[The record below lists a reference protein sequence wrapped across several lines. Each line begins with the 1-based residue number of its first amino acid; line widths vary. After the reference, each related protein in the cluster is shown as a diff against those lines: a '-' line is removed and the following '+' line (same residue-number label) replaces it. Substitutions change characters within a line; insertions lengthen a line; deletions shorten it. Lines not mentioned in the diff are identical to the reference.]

1 MDGLL
6 VTRRRR
12 LLLRVAAAAAV
23 LGVAAS
29 CSAGTVRGTGSTATT
44 ATATATATTLA
55 PTGPVTAEISQFRDN
70 YSKQIIEIQLTNTTG
85 APLTVLGAE
94 LTSPL
99 FAAPIT
105 WPPRTGGIELPPGQT
120 KSLPAPLPA
129 PECGPNPP
137 GPSGPGTASGADA
150 GTAFVA
156 LRLAVPQ
163 GAGSNGPAQQGTA
176 QQGTA
181 QQAAVPP
188 PADATA
194 PATDPFGVLARNKS
208 EMCLTRA
215 ASALAAVALAPDLEV
230 AADGRTGV
238 VRLLIQPRAA
248 GGSGAG
254 SAGELVIDR
263 VEETTLLAEAPQA
276 PWPHSLTLRAGGPP
290 AEVRLGIRPARCDP
304 HAVAEDKV
312 GTLLPLRVRVAG
324 REGVLK
330 IDAGS
335 RLRGRI
341 YDFVTKACGRQ

>member
-1 MDGLL
+1 MDGLP
-6 VTRRRR
+6 VTLR
-12 LLLRVAAAAAV
+12 LHILLRVAAAAAV

-29 CSAGTVRGTGSTATT
+29 CSAGTGGGSGGTTSSAKETATLVP
-44 ATATATATTLA
+44 TT
-55 PTGPVTAEISQFRDN
+55 PVTAEISQFRDN

-105 WPPRTGGIELPPGQT
+105 WPARTGGIELPPGQT

-129 PECGPNPP
+129 PECGAPSPA
-137 GPSGPGTASGADA
+137 PSGPGAASGTDA

-163 GAGSNGPAQQGTA
+163 GAAQQGPAQQGTV
-176 QQGTA
+176 QQGTV
-181 QQAAVPP
+181 QQGTLPP

-194 PATDPFGVLARNKS
+194 AAADPFGVLARNNS
-208 EMCLTRA
+208 EMCLTRE
-215 ASALAAVALAPDLEV
+215 ASAVAAVALAPNLEV
-230 AADGRTGV
+230 AADGRTAV
-238 VRLLIQPRAA
+238 VRLLLQPRAA
-248 GGSGAG
+248 TATPDASGAG
-254 SAGELVIDR
+254 AAGLVIDR
-263 VEETTLLAEAPQA
+263 IEETTLLAEATP
-276 PWPHSLTLRAGGPP
+276 PWPRSLTLRAGGPP
-290 AEVRLGIRPARCDP
+290 QEVRLGLLPARCDP

-330 IDAGS
+330 IDAGDQ
-335 RLRGRI
+335 LRGRI
-341 YDFVTKACGRQ
+341 YDFVTMACRRQ

>member
-1 MDGLL
+1 MDGLP

-12 LLLRVAAAAAV
+12 TVFSTLCRAAAAAAV

-29 CSAGTVRGTGSTATT
+29 CSSGTVGGSGGTAPPAAET
-44 ATATATATTLA
+44 ATATPV
-55 PTGPVTAEISQFRDN
+55 PTGPVAAEIGQFRDN

-85 APLTVLGAE
+85 AALTVLGAE

-105 WPPRTGGIELPPGQT
+105 WPAHTGRIELPPGQT

-129 PECGPNPP
+129 PECGSRSPAA
-137 GPSGPGTASGADA
+137 SGPGTTSGTDA
-150 GTAFVA
+150 GNAFVS
-156 LRLAVPQ
+156 LRLMVPQ
-163 GAGSNGPAQQGTA
+163 GTVRQGTGQQGTA
-176 QQGTA
+176 QQETSPP
-181 QQAAVPP
+181 QAET
-188 PADATA
+188 TA
-194 PATDPFGVLARNKS
+194 PAADTFGVLARNNT
-208 EMCLTRA
+208 EMCLTRE
-215 ASALAAVALAPDLEV
+215 ALAVAAISLAPDLEV
-230 AADGRTGV
+230 AADGRTAV

-248 GGSGAG
+248 SGSGAG

-263 VEETTLLAEAPQA
+263 VEETTLLAEAPEP
-276 PWPHSLTLRAGGPP
+276 PWPHSLTLRTGGAP

-330 IDAGS
+330 IDAGDQ
-335 RLRGRI
+335 LRGRI
-341 YDFVTKACGRQ
+341 YDFVTTACRRK

>member
-1 MDGLL
+1 MDGLP

-12 LLLRVAAAAAV
+12 TVFSTVFSTVCCVAAAAAV

-29 CSAGTVRGTGSTATT
+29 CSAGTGGGPGGTAPP
-44 ATATATATTLA
+44 ATAPAA
-55 PTGPVTAEISQFRDN
+55 PVPSGPVTAEISQFRDN

-105 WPPRTGGIELPPGQT
+105 WTARTGGIELPPGQT

-129 PECGPNPP
+129 PECGSPSPA
-137 GPSGPGTASGADA
+137 PSGSGTRSAANA
-150 GTAFVA
+150 GNAFVS
-156 LRLAVPQ
+156 LRLAAPR
-163 GAGSNGPAQQGTA
+163 GTA
-176 QQGTA
+176 QQETLQQGT
-181 QQAAVPP
+181 VLP

-194 PATDPFGVLARNKS
+194 PAIDPFGVLARNNS
-208 EMCLTRA
+208 ELCLTRE
-215 ASALAAVALAPDLEV
+215 ASAVAAIALAPELEV
-230 AADGRTGV
+230 AADGRTAV
-238 VRLLIQPRAA
+238 VRLLIHPRAA
-248 GGSGAG
+248 SGSGAAG
-254 SAGELVIDR
+254 AGELMIDR

-276 PWPHSLTLRAGGPP
+276 APWPHSLTLRTGGPP

-312 GTLLPLRVRVAG
+312 GTLLPLRVRVAD

>member
-1 MDGLL
+1 MDGLP

-12 LLLRVAAAAAV
+12 ILLQVAAAAAV

-29 CSAGTVRGTGSTATT
+29 CSTGTVGGSGSTATS
-44 ATATATATTLA
+44 ATATATQA
-55 PTGPVTAEISQFRDN
+55 PNAPVTAEISQFRDN

-105 WPPRTGGIELPPGQT
+105 WLARTGGIELPPGQT

-129 PECGPNPP
+129 PECSAPSPA
-137 GPSGPGTASGADA
+137 PSGSGAASGTGE

-163 GAGSNGPAQQGTA
+163 RAGSNGPVE
-176 QQGTA
+176 QGTA
-181 QQAAVPP
+181 QQATVPP
-188 PADATA
+188 PEDATA
-194 PATDPFGVLARNKS
+194 PAADPFGVLARNNS
-208 EMCLTRA
+208 EICLTRA
-215 ASALAAVALAPDLEV
+215 ASAVAAVALAPDLEV
-230 AADGRTGV
+230 AADGQTAV
-238 VRLLIQPRAA
+238 VRLMIQPRAA
-248 GGSGAG
+248 SGSGAG
-254 SAGELVIDR
+254 SSGELVIDR

-276 PWPHSLTLRAGGPP
+276 PWPHSLTLRTGGPP

-312 GTLLPLRVRVAG
+312 GTLLPLMVRVAG

>member
-1 MDGLL
+1 MDGLP
-6 VTRRRR
+6 VTLR
-12 LLLRVAAAAAV
+12 LHILLRVAAAAAV

-29 CSAGTVRGTGSTATT
+29 CSAGTGGGSGGTTSSAKETATLVP
-44 ATATATATTLA
+44 TT
-55 PTGPVTAEISQFRDN
+55 PVTAEISQFRDN

-105 WPPRTGGIELPPGQT
+105 WPARTGGIELPPGQT

-129 PECGPNPP
+129 PECGAPSPA
-137 GPSGPGTASGADA
+137 PSGPGAASGTDA

-163 GAGSNGPAQQGTA
+163 GAAQQGPAQQGTV
-176 QQGTA
+176 QQGTV
-181 QQAAVPP
+181 QQGTLPP

-194 PATDPFGVLARNKS
+194 AAADPFGVLARNNS
-208 EMCLTRA
+208 EMCLTRE
-215 ASALAAVALAPDLEV
+215 ASAVAAVALAPNLEV
-230 AADGRTGV
+230 AADGRTAV

-248 GGSGAG
+248 SGPGAG
-254 SAGELVIDR
+254 SAGGLVIDR